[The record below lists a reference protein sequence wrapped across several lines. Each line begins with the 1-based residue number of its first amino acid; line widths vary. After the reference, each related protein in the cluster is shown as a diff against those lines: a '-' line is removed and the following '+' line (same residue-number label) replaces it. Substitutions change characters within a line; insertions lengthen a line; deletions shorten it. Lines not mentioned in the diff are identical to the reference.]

1 MILGVQI
8 INFDIFDNDQ
18 AGILIDESI
27 SPAREGGKRANPMR
41 KLNAL
46 IGRNNTG
53 KTSFMG
59 CLAYM
64 KDCVTDGVTA
74 ASISCGRPGFSNMT
88 PDKSKPS
95 KFKVFFKLGDRE
107 TGKSDYIQYELS
119 ILANRFGTP
128 VVSYEKAVRSTR
140 EEDGTYKMTTLLE
153 VTDGEGF
160 VLCPERDDGK
170 TEEISLDDDHRTALS
185 LFGKLRR
192 YTHLCDLFHEMTHST
207 KKVEKWSKQRK
218 AGGKFGDRDYAREEL
233 MAESTA
239 LVISK
244 LFCFS
249 PSIQKSS
256 IAYIGGWIG
265 ALKGD
270 TAILLDKELQADIR
284 KAANF
289 IINRINLQCTKPI
302 LPKVM

>member
-1 MILGVQI
+1 MRQMK
-8 INFDIFDNDQ
+8 
-18 AGILIDESI
+18 I
-27 SPAREGGKRANPMR
+27 SEVMNE
-41 KLNAL
+41 
-46 IGRNNTG
+46 
-53 KTSFMG
+53 
-59 CLAYM
+59 
-64 KDCVTDGVTA
+64 V
-74 ASISCGRPGFSNMT
+74 IST
-88 PDKSKPS
+88 I
-95 KFKVFFKLGDRE
+95 
-107 TGKSDYIQYELS
+107 KSDKF
-119 ILANRFGTP
+119 R
-128 VVSYEKAVRSTR
+128 SYYYQQGFDSNYNYKRLPASEQTFCIKAV
-140 EEDGTYKMTTLLE
+140 DDMIANGTWICPINTTATSPSFNPCKNIVSIPCTDRYSNKMDIQT
-153 VTDGEGF
+153 
-160 VLCPERDDGK
+160 
-170 TEEISLDDDHRTALS
+170 I
-185 LFGKLRR
+185 FGDEHMQSF
-192 YTHLCDLFHEMTHST
+192 YCDLFHEMTHAT

-256 IAYIGGWIG
+256 IAYIGGWIN

>member
-27 SPAREGGKRANPMR
+27 SPAADAKQRVNPMR

-64 KDCVTDGVTA
+64 KDCVTDGVTE

-88 PDKSKPS
+88 PDKTKPS

-107 TGKSDYIQYELS
+107 TGKADYIQYELS

-128 VVSYEKAVRSTR
+128 VVSYER
-140 EEDGTYKMTTLLE
+140 
-153 VTDGEGF
+153 
-160 VLCPERDDGK
+160 
-170 TEEISLDDDHRTALS
+170 
-185 LFGKLRR
+185 
-192 YTHLCDLFHEMTHST
+192 
-207 KKVEKWSKQRK
+207 
-218 AGGKFGDRDYAREEL
+218 
-233 MAESTA
+233 
-239 LVISK
+239 
-244 LFCFS
+244 
-249 PSIQKSS
+249 
-256 IAYIGGWIG
+256 
-265 ALKGD
+265 
-270 TAILLDKELQADIR
+270 
-284 KAANF
+284 
-289 IINRINLQCTKPI
+289 
-302 LPKVM
+302 

>member
-27 SPAREGGKRANPMR
+27 SPVAEGAQRANPMR

-107 TGKSDYIQYELS
+107 TGKADYIQYELS

-140 EEDGTYKMTTLLE
+140 AVSGRSGGGGSLR
-153 VTDGEGF
+153 G
-160 VLCPERDDGK
+160 PAHAASPRAERRNMVRM
-170 TEEISLDDDHRTALS
+170 SRTVAS
-185 LFGKLRR
+185 HVPFPSRPPDATSG
-192 YTHLCDLFHEMTHST
+192 S
-207 KKVEKWSKQRK
+207 
-218 AGGKFGDRDYAREEL
+218 DR
-233 MAESTA
+233 
-239 LVISK
+239 
-244 LFCFS
+244 
-249 PSIQKSS
+249 
-256 IAYIGGWIG
+256 
-265 ALKGD
+265 
-270 TAILLDKELQADIR
+270 
-284 KAANF
+284 
-289 IINRINLQCTKPI
+289 
-302 LPKVM
+302 

>member
-27 SPAREGGKRANPMR
+27 SPAREGGQRANPMR

-160 VLCPERDDGK
+160 VLCPERDDGT
-170 TEEISLDDDHRTALS
+170 TEEISLDDDHRTIIGVHMIGSYAS
-185 LFGKLRR
+185 EIIYGAAAYVAEKKRVEDVRKLVFPHP
-192 YTHLCDLFHEMTHST
+192 TVCE
-207 KKVEKWSKQRK
+207 VI
-218 AGGKFGDRDYAREEL
+218 REG
-233 MAESTA
+233 M
-239 LVISK
+239 
-244 LFCFS
+244 F
-249 PSIQKSS
+249 
-256 IAYIGGWIG
+256 
-265 ALKGD
+265 
-270 TAILLDKELQADIR
+270 AI
-284 KAANF
+284 
-289 IINRINLQCTKPI
+289 
-302 LPKVM
+302 